1 MMGKALT
8 IVREG
13 LKAYADRGVFRSYAE
28 QSAKDGKVEFRFLF
42 IGQKTVTV
50 VFTEKDHTLVIKN
63 MLSSVLPDMYVQLK
77 DFLAGL
83 HDPDLPE
90 HRRIDR
96 ALAEVKFVRRGGN
109 VSLVFRVQKNYKYGV
124 SKLINLISWIH
135 TYLQNWCPDY
145 LWEVL
150 GEPQE

>member
-1 MMGKALT
+1 MGKALT

-13 LKAYADRGVFRSYAE
+13 LKAYADGGVFRSYAE

-42 IGQKTVTV
+42 IGQKTVTI

-83 HDPDLPE
+83 YDPDLPE

-96 ALAEVKFVRRGGN
+96 ALAEVKFMRRGGN
-109 VSLVFRVQKNYKYGV
+109 VSLVFQVRKNYKYGV
-124 SKLINLISWIH
+124 GKLINLISWIH
-135 TYLQNWCPDY
+135 TYLQSWCPEY